1 MTQKVGRSV
10 HTNHACSFWEKL
22 KTVRLRGFPK
32 ASFPSHAADGKKQH
46 FFHQFFGTR
55 RFGWF
60 HGFMASCVNWL
71 MANPIATL
79 GSIARSKKNNNQKVA
94 DRPRNPW
101 YQTLTAFHICKLH
114 FSLSMSW
121 LQNVTSEV
129 PRAGK
134 NNLIYSLRQVCWS
147 LYCVLCCSL
156 PSPKYQRWSFTTSIC
171 AVSTP
176 RNLDTSVGFYH
187 MFACTK
193 WSTLS

>member
-1 MTQKVGRSV
+1 MFVLR
-10 HTNHACSFWEKL
+10 
-22 KTVRLRGFPK
+22 KTENSEAAWFLNV
-32 ASFPSHAADGKKQH
+32 SFPSHAADGKKH
-46 FFHQFFGTR
+46 NFFPRFFGTR

-60 HGFMASCVNWL
+60 QKSMWHIHGFMASCVFQGQQSNWL

-79 GSIARSKKNNNQKVA
+79 GSLARSKKNNNQKVA

-114 FSLSMSW
+114 FSLSMSCASYRKW
-121 LQNVTSEV
+121 HLKFLEL
-129 PRAGK
+129 GK
-134 NNLIYSLRQVCWS
+134 INKNLIYSLRQVCWS
-147 LYCVLCCSL
+147 LPNAKGDLL
-156 PSPKYQRWSFTTSIC
+156 LSIC

-176 RNLDTSVGFYH
+176 KNLDTSVGFYH